1 MIISG
6 KAAEHIIALAQVDS
20 DTDDENYVPSGL
32 RIKVTGG
39 GCSGLMYKITMDSQR
54 KGDKVFTNGAA
65 LLLVDRKSY
74 LYVHDSEVIFS
85 EELVNAGFK
94 VANPNT
100 KSTCGCGES
109 FVV

>member
-1 MIISG
+1 MKISD
-6 KAAEHIIALAQVDS
+6 KAAEHIIMLTQVGRG
-20 DTDDENYVPSGL
+20 TDGENYVPSGL
-32 RIKVTGG
+32 RVKVTGG
-39 GCSGLMYKITMDSQR
+39 GCSGLMYKITMDSQK

-74 LYVHDSEVIFS
+74 LYVHDSEIIFS
-85 EELVNAGFK
+85 EDLVNAGFK